1 MNHLIQTTNLPK
13 IRLGRCLLSTLV
25 LLQRMGFTSDRFG
38 FANLSLRNY
47 QLTILCRK
55 NPWYRRDTYILSKRE
70 MILWCL
76 NLIFLRKNIIVL
88 IVLLIT
94 IVTTMIRLLFPIVIL
109 TPRRRIMCMVYL
121 MVPLA
126 KTISLANLMLHL
138 PVHLLLL
145 SHLLV
150 CGGLRRTNSSAG
162 KCLRWIRMDH
172 GQWLY

>member
-1 MNHLIQTTNLPK
+1 MNHLIQTTSLPK
-13 IRLGRCLLSTLV
+13 IRQERCILSMLV
-25 LLQRMGFTSDRFG
+25 LLQRMGFTSDGFG

-47 QLTILCRK
+47 HVTILCRE
-55 NPWYRRDTYILSKRE
+55 NLRYHRDTSILSKRE

-88 IVLLIT
+88 IVLLIA
-94 IVTTMIRLLFPIVIL
+94 IVITMIRLLFPIVML

-126 KTISLANLMLHL
+126 KTIPLANLMLHL
-138 PVHLLLL
+138 PVHLPLL

-150 CGGLRRTNSSAG
+150 CGWLRRTNSSAG

-172 GQWLY
+172 GQWLH

>member
-1 MNHLIQTTNLPK
+1 M
-13 IRLGRCLLSTLV
+13 LV

-47 QLTILCRK
+47 QLTILCRESLQ
-55 NPWYRRDTYILSKRE
+55 YHRYTSILSKRE

-76 NLIFLRKNIIVL
+76 NLIFPRKNIIVL
-88 IVLLIT
+88 TVLLIA
-94 IVTTMIRLLFPIVIL
+94 IVVTMIRLLFPIVML

-121 MVPLA
+121 MVLHVENILLA
-126 KTISLANLMLHL
+126 ILTLLL
-138 PVHLLLL
+138 PVHQLLL

-150 CGGLRRTNSSAG
+150 CGWLRRTNSSAG

-172 GQWLY
+172 GQWLH